1 MSSNCVKKAVKTK
14 SLLSMVKVENAIFSP
29 LLRIGS
35 AGLVATRAANG
46 KFKMKETLTARK
58 VKIETNLKKVL
69 LTLDVYI

>member
-1 MSSNCVKKAVKTK
+1 
-14 SLLSMVKVENAIFSP
+14 MVKVGNSKLSP

-58 VKIETNLKKVL
+58 VKIQINLKKSL
-69 LTLDVYI
+69 LTLDVFI